1 MQKKKNIA
9 SPSTTQHHDTPNNK
23 THFIKF
29 RVTEI
34 EKMELEHTAKLDVYK
49 RQGFMGVRM
58 GVMMPFIGTFF
69 IIVFSFSALIFILT
83 RFK

>member
-34 EKMELEHTAKLDVYK
+34 EKWNSNIP
-49 RQGFMGVRM
+49 QN
-58 GVMMPFIGTFF
+58 
-69 IIVFSFSALIFILT
+69 S
-83 RFK
+83 